1 MTILALS
8 EIAVVIAIANIFAS
22 FSSPFLSAM
31 LTLGVV
37 VVGRS
42 ADTLAHL
49 PERVFGA
56 GISRLGRGIAMVVPN
71 LMVYGPARPLLTG
84 ELAGSNV
91 THYLLSA
98 TLMGLGWS
106 VALLLLSSL
115 MFQRRDFT

>member
-1 MTILALS
+1 
-8 EIAVVIAIANIFAS
+8 
-22 FSSPFLSAM
+22 
-31 LTLGVV
+31 
-37 VVGRS
+37 
-42 ADTLAHL
+42 
-49 PERVFGA
+49 
-56 GISRLGRGIAMVVPN
+56 VPN
-71 LMVYGPARPLLTG
+71 LMVYVPARPLLTG